1 MEKMDGMSMDLK
13 AENIAQLKA
22 LFPEAVT
29 EGKVDFEVLKAL
41 LGGEIEQRQE
51 YYKFTWNGKEAA
63 RAYARTRSMGTLR
76 PCVEESSGKDGTP
89 GKFDSEN
96 LYIEGD
102 NLEVLKLLQGA
113 YHKRVKMIYI
123 DPPYNTGHDFVYP
136 DNFKDSIGNYK
147 ALTGQTDDEGK
158 STRANPE
165 TSGRYHTDWLNMM
178 YPRLILARNLLTDDG
193 VIFISIDDSEVDN
206 LKKLC
211 NEVFGEEN
219 FVTNLVWQSTAGSNT
234 GTDIVT
240 ITENVIV
247 FTKSRESFIFDGM
260 PASDNSYV
268 LSDEYENVRGK
279 YAIDKLDRR
288 RVGSHY
294 SSALDYPIEMPDG
307 SLRYPGGGKS
317 QSDEGWNY
325 LWSKTK
331 VDWGIKNG
339 FIVFKKNGDD
349 WAVYNKRY
357 EKIDNEGNFVKR
369 TIPFRNLI
377 TSDQCNTAQGTSE
390 IRNLFGFRGF
400 DFPKPSTFL
409 HHLLLTAVSSSPNG
423 IILDFFS
430 GSATTA
436 HAVQQLNA
444 EDGGNRKYI
453 MVQLPEVCEEGTEA
467 AKAGY
472 SNICEIGKER
482 IRRAAKKVVS
492 DKWEVISK
500 EEKAKYGCKE
510 LSRSDCLAKG
520 NECGNNDLFS
530 GEKTAERGT
539 VCAVGS
545 NAAGG
550 GIHSLQHSGGT
561 STELNQGIS
570 AISGNSTG
578 EQGRTGNATPSLR
591 SSELPCP
598 YGHFGSHGATSG
610 SGQDAPCPY
619 KNTNHCPLITKYCSD
634 MGFKVFKLDTSN
646 LLPWN
651 PNADE
656 LEQNL
661 FAAVDNVLEGRSTD
675 DLLYEVMLKCNL
687 PLTLPIE
694 KKVVGSGAVGSGVVS
709 SGVVGSGVVGSGQ
722 TNTIYLVGA
731 GALAICLDKNIP
743 ATIAEEIVRLRDEY
757 APIVPMQVVFRDNGF
772 NDVTKTNALQIL
784 KQAGFE
790 EKSIQTI

>member
-76 PCVEESSGKDGTP
+76 PCIEESSGKDGTP

-102 NLEVLKLLQGA
+102 NLEVLKLLQGP
-113 YHKRVKMIYI
+113 YHKKVKMIYI
-123 DPPYNTGHDFVYP
+123 DPPYNTGKDFVYP
-136 DNFKDSIGNYK
+136 DNFRDSIGNYK

-453 MVQLPEVCEEGTEA
+453 MVQLPEVCEAGTEA

-472 SNICEIGKER
+472 ANICEIGKER
-482 IRRAAKKVVS
+482 IRRAAKK
-492 DKWEVISK
+492 I
-500 EEKAKYGCKE
+500 
-510 LSRSDCLAKG
+510 KG
-520 NECGNNDLFS
+520 EHPDWNG
-530 GEKTAERGT
+530 
-539 VCAVGS
+539 
-545 NAAGG
+545 
-550 GIHSLQHSGGT
+550 
-561 STELNQGIS
+561 
-570 AISGNSTG
+570 
-578 EQGRTGNATPSLR
+578 
-591 SSELPCP
+591 
-598 YGHFGSHGATSG
+598 
-610 SGQDAPCPY
+610 
-619 KNTNHCPLITKYCSD
+619 D

-661 FAAVDNVLEGRSTD
+661 FAAVDNVLEGRTTD
-675 DLLYEVMLKCNL
+675 DLLHEILLKCNL

-694 KKVVGSGAVGSGVVS
+694 TKQCGS
-709 SGVVGSGVVGSGQ
+709 
-722 TNTIYLVGA
+722 NTIYLVGA

-743 ATIAEEIVRLRDEY
+743 ATIAEEIVKLRDEY